1 MMKSLLVLLWC
12 GSALASR
19 RGVARHAR
27 VRGAVASKAPVA
39 IFTSELCVG
48 HEPGGVFGTHPEKPE
63 RLTGLLSAMRGEW
76 RDAFGDEM
84 QVFEPDGADVTKEQL
99 LRVHTQGHLDLISD
113 AFKRASRWPLPVNLD
128 ADTIVSKGT
137 EAAATRAAGL
147 VVAAVDAVL
156 GNQTDLRRAF
166 VMVRPPGHH
175 AETDR
180 PMGFCLYNN
189 VLVGVAHA
197 QAVHGL
203 GRVAILDFD
212 VHHGNGDA
220 EMALADPSRLYASSH
235 QGDAFPGTGAQ
246 AGREGPHE
254 NIINAPLPA
263 GSGSAEFRG
272 VWSNTLLPAV
282 AAFKPDAIFL
292 SAGFDAHAEDPL
304 ASMALED
311 EDFGWITMEV
321 AKLGLPIISVLEG
334 GYDVDALER
343 AARAH
348 VAALIDS

>member
-1 MMKSLLVLLWC
+1 
-12 GSALASR
+12 
-19 RGVARHAR
+19 
-27 VRGAVASKAPVA
+27 
-39 IFTSELCVG
+39 
-48 HEPGGVFGTHPEKPE
+48 
-63 RLTGLLSAMRGEW
+63 
-76 RDAFGDEM
+76 
-84 QVFEPDGADVTKEQL
+84 
-99 LRVHTQGHLDLISD
+99 
-113 AFKRASRWPLPVNLD
+113 
-128 ADTIVSKGT
+128 
-137 EAAATRAAGL
+137 
-147 VVAAVDAVL
+147 
-156 GNQTDLRRAF
+156 
-166 VMVRPPGHH
+166 
-175 AETDR
+175 
-180 PMGFCLYNN
+180 
-189 VLVGVAHA
+189 
-197 QAVHGL
+197 
-203 GRVAILDFD
+203 
-212 VHHGNGDA
+212 
-220 EMALADPSRLYASSH
+220 MALADPSRLYASSH